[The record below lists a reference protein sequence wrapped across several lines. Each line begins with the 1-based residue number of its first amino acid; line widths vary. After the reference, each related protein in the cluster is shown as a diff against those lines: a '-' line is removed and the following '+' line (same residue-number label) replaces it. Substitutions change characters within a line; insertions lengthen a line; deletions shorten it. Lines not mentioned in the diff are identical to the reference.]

1 MTKTKAVRKL
11 QIVSGAKAK
20 TSSSKI
26 SSPSDHYE
34 MLFENASDAIMVI
47 NVATGTITSANHAAL
62 ELTGYLRDELIGKS
76 VDVLMP
82 TGQQLPQHSSGLSR
96 VHLEN
101 SGFFEDIVL
110 TGKDSYLRFVSASV
124 RTVELE
130 GKTVSLCI
138 LRDVAEKK
146 NMERD
151 LITKHT
157 ELRNAY
163 VSLEKANA
171 DLKSM
176 QDTLVQSGKLA
187 ALGELAAGIAH
198 ELNQPLTAVKGF
210 AQEAKALVLRGLS
223 KDDMVSHLDE
233 VVKGAD
239 KMEKI
244 ISHLR
249 NFTRKSTE
257 DFTTVDVHAVIDESL
272 LLIDKQLRSR
282 GISVVKNFEADLPSI
297 YCNPFQLEQVFINLA
312 TNARDAIE
320 ATKNGRGTI
329 KIQTMRSKTD
339 DFIEVKYED
348 DGCGISESA
357 KGKIFNPFFTTKE
370 VGEGMGL
377 GLSISYGIL
386 TRLNA
391 SIVVE
396 SAVGKGSVF
405 TIRLPVDYRKH

>member
-1 MTKTKAVRKL
+1 MTKTKPLRKL
-11 QIVSGAKAK
+11 QVVDGGRAKVATPK
-20 TSSSKI
+20 
-26 SSPSDHYE
+26 DHYE
-34 MLFENASDAIMVI
+34 VLFENANDAIMVI

-62 ELTGYLRDELIGKS
+62 ELTGYLHDELVGRS

-82 TGQQLPQHSSGLSR
+82 KDQQLPQHSNGLSHT
-96 VHLEN
+96 HLES

-124 RTVELE
+124 RTVKLG
-130 GKTVSLCI
+130 GKTMSLCI

-151 LITKHT
+151 LITKHS

-171 DLKSM
+171 DLKAM
-176 QDTLVQSGKLA
+176 QETLVQSGKLA

-210 AQEAKALVLRGLS
+210 AQEAKALILNGLS
-223 KDDMVSHLDE
+223 KEDMLHHLDE

-257 DFTTVDVHAVIDESL
+257 DFTMVDVHTIIEESL

-282 GISVVKNFEADLPSI
+282 GISVVKNFMNDLPPI

-329 KIQTMRSKTD
+329 KIQTMRSKAD
-339 DFIEVKYED
+339 DFIEIKYED
-348 DGCGISESA
+348 DGCGISDNA

-396 SAVGKGSVF
+396 SAVGKGTVF
-405 TIRLPVDYRKH
+405 TIKLPADYRKH